1 MKKFKIAVTDDRY
14 NKSYDEERE
23 VLKDF
28 GVELEIYNSA
38 TEEEVIANCSDADAL
53 LCNLAPITEKV
64 VNALE
69 NCKIISRYGVG
80 YDNVAVDACTAKG
93 IYVANVT
100 DYCPEEVSDQ
110 ALGLM
115 MACARK
121 IARRDAQVRSG
132 LWNIGQKDPIYR
144 ISGKVFTFLGFGM
157 IAKTLFRKV
166 QGFNFSEILV
176 FDPFVDADVIS
187 GMGARKVDWDEAI
200 SKADFISVHM
210 PANEKTK
217 GIINAD
223 TFAAMKQT
231 AILINTSR
239 GAVIDESSLIN
250 ALNNGEI
257 NSAGLDVHVQEPLD
271 KNSPLMKIENCV
283 LTDHVG
289 WYSEDSM
296 SELKTKV
303 ARNVKDV
310 LLGGKPAYP
319 INSL

>member
-1 MKKFKIAVTDDRY
+1 MSKYKIMVTDDRY
-14 NKSYDEERE
+14 NKCYDEEE
-23 VLKDF
+23 KVFEGLD
-28 GVELEIYNSA
+28 VEFIINNCV
-38 TEEEVIANCSDADAL
+38 TEDEVIENCGDADGL

-64 VNALE
+64 INALDK
-69 NCKIISRYGVG
+69 CKIISRYGVG

-121 IARRDAQVRSG
+121 IARRDAQVKSG
-132 LWNIGQKDPIYR
+132 MWNIGQKDPIYR
-144 ISGKVFTFLGFGM
+144 ISGKIFTFLGFGM
-157 IAKTLFRKV
+157 IAKTLFRKI

-176 FDPFVDADVIS
+176 FDPFVDAETIAS
-187 GMGARKVDWDEAI
+187 CGARKVDWDEALEQG
-200 SKADFISVHM
+200 DFISVHM

-217 GIINAD
+217 GIINSAA
-223 TFAAMKQT
+223 FAKMKNS

-239 GAVIDESSLIN
+239 GAVIDEKSLID

-257 NSAGLDVHVQEPLD
+257 NSAGLDVHCQEPLD

-296 SELKTKV
+296 AELKTKV
-303 ARNVKDV
+303 AQNVKDV
-310 LLGGKPAYP
+310 LLGEKPGYP
-319 INSL
+319 VNSV